1 MDGDSSLSLNVLD
14 VSGNI
19 AYAYYI
25 SGNGTSE
32 LLYAYTVEPGH
43 SADRLDY
50 SSPASDALVASF
62 GDIVAKDTLE
72 PVYLRSLPEPDTQGS
87 LGWNKDIV
95 VSDEVLLVEGVRQ
108 GIEIWFVSDNQ
119 SHGAILVSS
128 MYTCRVSIFL
138 FTSVV
143 SWPSSSG

>member
-14 VSGNI
+14 VSGNV

-43 SADRLDY
+43 STDRLDY

-72 PVYLRSLPEPDTQGS
+72 PVYLRSLPEPGTQGS

-108 GIEIWFVSDNQ
+108 GIEVWCVSDNLMGQ
-119 SHGAILVSS
+119 YWFQACTHVEFPL
-128 MYTCRVSIFL
+128 L
-138 FTSVV
+138 FASVV
-143 SWPSSSG
+143 SWPSLSG

>member
-1 MDGDSSLSLNVLD
+1 MYGGSSLSLNVLD
-14 VSGNI
+14 DNNNI
-19 AYAYYI
+19 AYAEYT

-72 PVYLRSLPEPDTQGS
+72 PVYLRSLPEPGTEGS
-87 LGWNKDIV
+87 LGWNTDIV
-95 VSDEVLLVEGVRQ
+95 ISDEVLLVEAVRQ
-108 GIEIWFVSDNQ
+108 T
-119 SHGAILVSS
+119 H
-128 MYTCRVSIFL
+128 
-138 FTSVV
+138 
-143 SWPSSSG
+143 